1 MGSLVL
7 PPHSHW
13 WYMNIRTFVMS
24 LLSCVLEKV
33 YLNKSCAFF
42 EGLLPLVISGVLP
55 VFLPLQKLIRYFVVF
70 TDYRK
75 VKLQCWGELQ
85 RRYTHSK
92 PPESPSLASKVDE
105 GTSRG
110 VLISLLCFY
119 ANSVKWDHY
128 NIRMTSLSPS
138 EPQHANADVT
148 CWVENVVPPRS
159 YIRQRYSFFMWDST
173 EIRITYFLSLC
184 FQK

>member
-1 MGSLVL
+1 
-7 PPHSHW
+7 
-13 WYMNIRTFVMS
+13 MNIRTFVMS
-24 LLSCVLEKV
+24 LLSYVLEKV

-55 VFLPLQKLIRYFVVF
+55 VLLPLQKFISYFVVF

-105 GTSRG
+105 GTSG
-110 VLISLLCFY
+110 DDVLISLLCFC
-119 ANSVKWDHY
+119 ANSVNWNYY
-128 NIRMTSLSPS
+128 NIRMTSLSPR

-148 CWVENVVPPRS
+148 C
-159 YIRQRYSFFMWDST
+159 
-173 EIRITYFLSLC
+173 
-184 FQK
+184 